1 MHQEDKIVILGC
13 GFIGMI
19 TALSLASRGIKTTI
33 FEKQSMDDLKSIKDS
48 RNIALTHNSQK
59 WLLLN
64 KLWGLLEHYVAC
76 IKDVY
81 VIDNKDEESILQ
93 LNATSNESAMG
104 YMIMSTDFQ
113 RILLDSILSNDNI
126 NLICSSSYTDIVSSA
141 SSSDIVFNDYT
152 VKANVVLVCDGKNSL
167 AMQKYSSYFLQK
179 DYKQT
184 ALVFTV
190 SHEKPHENTAV
201 EHFLSSGV
209 FAILPTINQY
219 ESSIVWI
226 ESDISAAL
234 LLKKDDISHE
244 LLERFGPFLGDV
256 KITSKILSYGLTASL
271 INNYYHNKLI
281 FVGDSAHVI
290 HPLAGQ
296 GLNQGIEDARS
307 IVEIMSKIYSLG
319 LEIREEY
326 LRAYQRQRF
335 RANLSMFML
344 TNSLEKLFV
353 NDHKMLSSLRKFG
366 LRFIESSPTLKSLIS
381 SYSMQKKFF

>member
-64 KLWGLLEHYVAC
+64 KLWGLLEPYVAC

-126 NLICSSSYTDIVSSA
+126 NLICSSHYTDIVSSA
-141 SSSDIVFNDYT
+141 SSSDIVFNDHT
-152 VKANVVLVCDGKNSL
+152 VKANVILVCDGKNSL

-226 ESDISAAL
+226 ESDIRAAL
-234 LLKKDDISHE
+234 LLEKDDISPD

-319 LEIREEY
+319 LEIRGEY
-326 LRAYQRQRF
+326 LRAYQRERF
-335 RANLSMFML
+335 RANLAMLIL
-344 TNSLEKLFV
+344 TNSLEKLFA
-353 NDHKMLSSLRKFG
+353 NDHKVLSSLRKFG
-366 LRFIESSPTLKSLIS
+366 LRFIESSPKLKSLIS